1 MDIKVGESHSMTLT
15 VEKQHTAAVVGSGLA
30 EVFATPMMIGMM
42 ENTAAACLGRF
53 LLQGQSSVGTYVGVS
68 HDAAT
73 PVGMQVCVTA
83 TITAVD
89 RRKVEFDVEAR
100 DEVELIGRGTH
111 TRFVVDNEKFMG
123 KAMGKKR
130 PE

>member
-1 MDIKVGESHSMTLT
+1 MTRGT
-15 VEKQHTAAVVGSGLA
+15 VKWFNAEKGFGFIEPEDGSA
-30 EVFATPMMIGMM
+30 EIFVPYWAIQAEGYRTLI
-42 ENTAAACLGRF
+42 EH
-53 LLQGQSSVGTYVGVS
+53 QQ
-68 HDAAT
+68 
-73 PVGMQVCVTA
+73 
-83 TITAVD
+83 
-89 RRKVEFDVEAR
+89 VEFDVEAR